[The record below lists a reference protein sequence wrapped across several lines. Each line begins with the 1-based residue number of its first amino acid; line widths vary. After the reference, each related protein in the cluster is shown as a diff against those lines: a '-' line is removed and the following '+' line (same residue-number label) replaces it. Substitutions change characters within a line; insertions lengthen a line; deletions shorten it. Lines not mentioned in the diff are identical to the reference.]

1 MITREGMAEAMYAMD
16 ILAAK
21 LGAGERLGEWEE
33 ETGLSGPP
41 DFVRPEKGKLG
52 LYESWLM
59 SKPDAV
65 EAFRDL
71 VSSFVFLLCR
81 EAFGRIEALDEL
93 VCAEDVFS

>member
-1 MITREGMAEAMYAMD
+1 MITREGMTEAMYAMD
-16 ILAAK
+16 ILAEK
-21 LGAGERLGEWEE
+21 LGAGERLWEWKK

-41 DFVRPEKGKLG
+41 DFARPEKCKLG
-52 LYESWLM
+52 RYESWLM
-59 SKPDAV
+59 SKPDAG

>member
-1 MITREGMAEAMYAMD
+1 MITREGMVEAMYAMD

-41 DFVRPEKGKLG
+41 DFIRPEKCKLG

-59 SKPDAV
+59 SRPDAG
-65 EAFRDL
+65 EAFKNL
-71 VSSFVFLLCR
+71 VSSFVFLLAR
-81 EAFGRIEALDEL
+81 EAFGRCEALDDF
-93 VCAEDVFS
+93 VCSEEVFA